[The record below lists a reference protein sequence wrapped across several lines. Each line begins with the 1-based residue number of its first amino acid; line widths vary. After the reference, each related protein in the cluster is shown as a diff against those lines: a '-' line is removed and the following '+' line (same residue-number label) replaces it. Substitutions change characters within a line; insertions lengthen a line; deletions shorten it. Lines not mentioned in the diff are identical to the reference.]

1 MKTRHIIPILLA
13 LVLAP
18 TLSAWA
24 ETISTNT
31 TQTVN
36 QTFNSLSITAKYII
50 PANVSVFVKG
60 DVTVSGNGELII
72 EENGSLHVKKDFDAK
87 PATIGGLWGIGGT
100 KYYPTVEVNGILLV
114 ENELTSEAT
123 FTVNGDLTAGS
134 MDVER
139 NFTMGNDASITVDGK
154 LTGNTNITVNGQL
167 QAGSVENNSPLTINE
182 NATMTVS
189 GKLLGDDNITVNGK
203 LQAGS
208 VENNYPLTVNK
219 DATMSVSGELIGDN
233 NITVNGVLEA
243 GSADIN
249 KNLTIGNDAMM
260 VVSNLLT
267 NDGDITVNSKL
278 EAGEIIV
285 NKNLTVSSKAT
296 LFVNKDETDS
306 NPNGKLTVK
315 SDGTLKLQPE
325 STCIVEGNLKQDGTV
340 SFLKALF
347 TLFDETAEAGDIEAS
362 GAMLVIGGDY
372 EIYSTDLL
380 GKSDID
386 AKYVNPDDNE
396 IYVFGNN
403 ELDKVGVSSSNIK
416 SEAEFKKEYGSIGSV
431 LPIELVYFN
440 AHEFGGGV
448 RFEWETASE
457 LNNDFFTI
465 EFSIDAVEFAE
476 LTIIEGAGTST
487 EPHNYRYTDFSSHAG
502 IIYYRLKQTDY
513 DGNFSY
519 SETVPVVF
527 AEHHVAET
535 EDIKFVVY
543 PNPATDYIT
552 ISGGEYES
560 ISFVSAN
567 GAVLGREAAQGSHDI
582 TRLPKGLNFV
592 IIHTANGDASER
604 FIKR

>member
-1 MKTRHIIPILLA
+1 MKTRHIILIMLA

-18 TLSAWA
+18 TLSALA

-139 NFTMGNDASITVDGK
+139 NFTMGNDASISVDGK

-182 NATMTVS
+182 NASLIVSDQLKGDNDITVNGHLEAGEADINENLTIGS
-189 GKLLGDDNITVNGK
+189 DAQMIVKGLLTDDGNITVNGR
-203 LQAGS
+203 
-208 VENNYPLTVNK
+208 
-219 DATMSVSGELIGDN
+219 
-233 NITVNGVLEA
+233 LE
-243 GSADIN
+243 GGQIEVYE
-249 KNLTIGNDAMM
+249 NLTIN
-260 VVSNLLT
+260 SNA
-267 NDGDITVNSKL
+267 I
-278 EAGEIIV
+278 
-285 NKNLTVSSKAT
+285 
-296 LFVNKDETDS
+296 LFVNKDESDS
-306 NPNGKLTVK
+306 NPTGDLIVKKNGKITFK
-315 SDGTLKLQPE
+315 E
-325 STCIVEGNLKQDGTV
+325 NSTSFVEGNLVQDGSTP
-340 SFLKALF
+340 FGL
-347 TLFDETAEAGDIEAS
+347 G
-362 GAMLVIGGDY
+362 LVFPNTG
-372 EIYSTDLL
+372 
-380 GKSDID
+380 DID
-386 AKYVNPDDNE
+386 AKNATLIVE
-396 IYVFGNN
+396 GIYDIYETAFGTTDSNCEYIDPGNN
-403 ELDKVGVSSSNIK
+403 PSFYSFGGVTPENVLK
-416 SEAEFKKEYGSIGSV
+416 ATPKGKAAFEQEMGSLESLKNQI

-476 LTIIEGAGTST
+476 LTTIDGAGTTT
-487 EPHNYRYTDFSSHAG
+487 EPQNYRYTDFSSHAG

-527 AEHHVAET
+527 AEHHEAET

-543 PNPATDYIT
+543 PNPATDHIT

-592 IIHTANGDASER
+592 IIHTANGDVSER

>member
-100 KYYPTVEVNGILLV
+100 KYYPTVEVNGILIV
-114 ENELTSEAT
+114 EDELTSEAT

-139 NFTMGNDASITVDGK
+139 NFTMGNDASISVDGK

-167 QAGSVENNSPLTINE
+167 QAGSVENNSPLTISE

-189 GKLLGDDNITVNGK
+189 GKLLGDDNITVNGH
-203 LQAGS
+203 LEAGEADIN
-208 VENNYPLTVNK
+208 ENLTIGS
-219 DATMSVSGELIGDN
+219 DAQMIVKGLLTDDG
-233 NITVNGVLEA
+233 NITVNGRLE
-243 GSADIN
+243 GGQIEVYE
-249 KNLTIGNDAMM
+249 NLTIN
-260 VVSNLLT
+260 SNA
-267 NDGDITVNSKL
+267 I
-278 EAGEIIV
+278 
-285 NKNLTVSSKAT
+285 
-296 LFVNKDETDS
+296 LFVNKDESDS
-306 NPNGKLTVK
+306 NPTGDLIVKKNGKITFK
-315 SDGTLKLQPE
+315 E
-325 STCIVEGNLKQDGTV
+325 NSTSFVEGNLVQDGSTP
-340 SFLKALF
+340 FGL
-347 TLFDETAEAGDIEAS
+347 G
-362 GAMLVIGGDY
+362 LVFPNTG
-372 EIYSTDLL
+372 
-380 GKSDID
+380 DID
-386 AKYVNPDDNE
+386 AKNATLIVE
-396 IYVFGNN
+396 GIYDIYETAFGTTDSNCEYIDPGNN
-403 ELDKVGVSSSNIK
+403 PSFYSFGGVTPENVLK
-416 SEAEFKKEYGSIGSV
+416 ATPKGKAAFEQEMGSLESLKNQI
-431 LPIELVYFN
+431 LPIELVYFK

-476 LTIIEGAGTST
+476 LNIIEGAGTST

-527 AEHHVAET
+527 AEHHEART

-543 PNPATDYIT
+543 PNPATDHIT

-592 IIHTANGDASER
+592 IIHTANGDVSER

>member
-72 EENGSLHVKKDFDAK
+72 EENGSLQVKKDFDAK
-87 PATIGGLWGIGGT
+87 PATIGSFMGFGGT
-100 KYYPTVEVNGILLV
+100 KYYPTVEVNGILIV
-114 ENELTSEAT
+114 EDELTSEAT

-139 NFTMGNDASITVDGK
+139 NFTMGNDASITIDGK

-167 QAGSVENNSPLTINE
+167 QAGSVENNYPLTISE

-189 GKLLGDDNITVNGK
+189 GQLKGDD
-203 LQAGS
+203 
-208 VENNYPLTVNK
+208 
-219 DATMSVSGELIGDN
+219 

-243 GSADIN
+243 GSANIN

-267 NDGDITVNSKL
+267 NDGDITVNNKL

-296 LFVNKDETDS
+296 LFVNLDETDS
-306 NPNGKLTVK
+306 IPNGKLTVK

-325 STCIVEGNLKQDGTV
+325 SKCIVEGNLKQDGTV

-386 AKYVNPDDNE
+386 AKYINPDDNE
-396 IYVFGNN
+396 IYVFGKNQ
-403 ELDKVGVSSSNIK
+403 LDKVGISSANIK
-416 SEAEFKKEYGSIGSV
+416 NEAEFKKEYGSIGSV
-431 LPIELVYFN
+431 LPIELVYFK

-487 EPHNYRYTDFSSHAG
+487 EPHNYRYTDFSSHTG

-527 AEHHVAET
+527 AEHHEART

-543 PNPATDYIT
+543 PNPATDHIT

>member
-87 PATIGGLWGIGGT
+87 PATIGGFMGFGGT
-100 KYYPTVEVNGILLV
+100 KYYPTVEVNGILIV
-114 ENELTSEAT
+114 EDELTSEAT

-167 QAGSVENNSPLTINE
+167 QAGSVENNYLLTISE

-189 GKLLGDDNITVNGK
+189 GQLKGDDNITVNGH
-203 LQAGS
+203 
-208 VENNYPLTVNK
+208 
-219 DATMSVSGELIGDN
+219 
-233 NITVNGVLEA
+233 LEA
-243 GSADIN
+243 GEAKIN
-249 KNLTIGNDAMM
+249 ENLTIGSDAMM
-260 VVSNLLT
+260 VVNGDLT
-267 NDGDITVNSKL
+267 EDGSITVNGKL
-278 EAGEIIV
+278 QANNVSV
-285 NKNLTVSSKAT
+285 NNSLTVNDEAILYIK
-296 LFVNKDETDS
+296 KDKSNVSET
-306 NPNGKLTVK
+306 
-315 SDGTLKLQPE
+315 
-325 STCIVEGNLKQDGTV
+325 GNLVIERGGTV
-340 SFLKALF
+340 TFNEGATAIIEGDLNQNDNTIISIFAGNNTGK
-347 TLFDETAEAGDIEAS
+347 AEADGS
-362 GAMLVIGGDY
+362 LVVIGGNY
-372 EIYSTDLL
+372 IIYNNSFGSYDKKCEFL
-380 GKSDID
+380 D
-386 AKYVNPDDNE
+386 PD
-396 IYVFGNN
+396 GN
-403 ELDKVGVSSSNIK
+403 ELYVGGDRCDLEDAGVSTTNLKRKDDII
-416 SEAEFKKEYGSIGSV
+416 ETFGSFDKLFNDL

-519 SETVPVVF
+519 SEIVPVVF

-535 EDIKFVVY
+535 DDINFVIY
-543 PNPATDYIT
+543 PNPATDHIT

-592 IIHTANGDASER
+592 IIHTANGDVSER

>member
-1 MKTRHIIPILLA
+1 MKTRHIILIMLA

-50 PANVSVFVKG
+50 PANVNVIVKG

-114 ENELTSEAT
+114 ENELTSEAS

-139 NFTMGNDASITVDGK
+139 NFTMGNDASITIDGK

-182 NATMTVS
+182 NASLIVSDQLKGDNDITVNGHLETGS
-189 GKLLGDDNITVNGK
+189 ADINEGLTIGKDASMVVNGLLTDDGNITVNGR
-203 LQAGS
+203 
-208 VENNYPLTVNK
+208 
-219 DATMSVSGELIGDN
+219 
-233 NITVNGVLEA
+233 LE
-243 GSADIN
+243 GGQIEVYE
-249 KNLTIGNDAMM
+249 NLTIN
-260 VVSNLLT
+260 SNA
-267 NDGDITVNSKL
+267 I
-278 EAGEIIV
+278 
-285 NKNLTVSSKAT
+285 
-296 LFVNKDETDS
+296 LFVNKDESDS
-306 NPNGKLTVK
+306 NPTGDLIVKKNGKITF
-315 SDGTLKLQPE
+315 E
-325 STCIVEGNLKQDGTV
+325 ENSTSFVEGNLVQDGNTPLGIGLV
-340 SFLKALF
+340 FPN
-347 TLFDETAEAGDIEAS
+347 TGDIHAKNATLIVEGIYDIYTTRLGTADS
-362 GAMLVIGGDY
+362 DCEYIDPSENPNFYSLGGVTP
-372 EIYSTDLL
+372 ETVL
-380 GKSDID
+380 KS
-386 AKYVNPDDNE
+386 KPK
-396 IYVFGNN
+396 GLS
-403 ELDKVGVSSSNIK
+403 EL
-416 SEAEFKKEYGSIGSV
+416 EHELGSIEKLKEIV
-431 LPIELVYFN
+431 LPIELVYFH
-440 AHEFGGGV
+440 AHEIGYGV

-465 EFSIDAVEFAE
+465 EYSIDAVEFAE
-476 LTIIEGAGTST
+476 LTKIDGAGTST

-527 AEHHVAET
+527 AEHHEAET

-543 PNPATDYIT
+543 PNPATDHIT

-582 TRLPKGLNFV
+582 TRQPKGLNFV
-592 IIHTANGDASER
+592 IIHTANGDVSER

>member
-1 MKTRHIIPILLA
+1 MRTRHFLLILLS

-18 TLSAWA
+18 TFSAWA
-24 ETISTNT
+24 KTISGTET
-31 TQTVN
+31 QSGTQTLN
-36 QTFNSLSITAKYII
+36 ESLTINGTYTI
-50 PANVSVFVKG
+50 NGDLTVKG
-60 DVTVSGNGELII
+60 NVTVNGKGTLII
-72 EENGSLHVKKDFDAK
+72 NGDLHVTGNFTGDYQSEWFT
-87 PATIGGLWGIGGT
+87 P
-100 KYYPTVEVNGILLV
+100 KYFSNVVVNGNLV
-114 ENELTSEAT
+114 VDKKLTADGNI
-123 FTVNGDLTAGS
+123 TVNGDLTANS
-134 MDVER
+134 MDA
-139 NFTMGNDASITVDGK
+139 NHSFTIGDNASITIDNK
-154 LTGNTNITVNGQL
+154 LTINTNTTVNGQL
-167 QAGSVENNSPLTINE
+167 QAGSVECDSPLTVNN
-182 NATMTVS
+182 NATLTVR
-189 GKLLGDDNITVNGK
+189 GKLTGNDDITVNGH
-203 LQAGS
+203 
-208 VENNYPLTVNK
+208 
-219 DATMSVSGELIGDN
+219 
-233 NITVNGVLEA
+233 LEA
-243 GSADIN
+243 GEAKIN
-249 KNLTIGNDAMM
+249 ENLTIGSDAMM

-267 NDGDITVNSKL
+267 DDGNITVSGKL

-285 NKNLTVSSKAT
+285 EKNLTVNSDAT

-315 SDGTLKLQPE
+315 SDGTLKLQPG

-340 SFLKALF
+340 SILKAVLSLF
-347 TLFDETAEAGDIEAS
+347 NETAETGDIEAT
-362 GAMLVIGGDY
+362 GAMMVIGGDY
-372 EIYSTDLL
+372 EIYSTPLL
-380 GKSDID
+380 DNSDMEASYID
-386 AKYVNPDDNE
+386 ASLNE

-403 ELDKVGVSSSNIK
+403 ELSKVGISDDKLKDKNSFEDK
-416 SEAEFKKEYGSIGSV
+416 YGSIEKFASV
-431 LPIELVYFN
+431 LLPIELVYFN

-448 RFEWETASE
+448 SFEWETASE
-457 LNNDFFTI
+457 LNNDYFTI

-543 PNPATDYIT
+543 PNPATDHIT

-592 IIHTANGDASER
+592 IIHTANGDVSER